1 MGSFSCNNKIA
12 RYSIPKTGSFVSK
25 LAEHFRANCSPLE
38 CGFAAVIDGPAVC
51 VLSVLRVC
59 CGVSNL

>member
-1 MGSFSCNNKIA
+1 MTGGYRIIRFTAGKKRGGGRRKG
-12 RYSIPKTGSFVSK
+12 RY
-25 LAEHFRANCSPLE
+25 HFRANCSPLE